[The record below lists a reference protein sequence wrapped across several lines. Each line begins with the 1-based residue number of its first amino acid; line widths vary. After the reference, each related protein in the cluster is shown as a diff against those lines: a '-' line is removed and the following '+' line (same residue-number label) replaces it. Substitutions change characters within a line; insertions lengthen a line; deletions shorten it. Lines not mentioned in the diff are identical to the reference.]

1 MNKIPT
7 LKIGDKDTNGKKITA
22 IYCNAPEYIIY
33 ETGDFLRWVYESSAS
48 DHYNRV
54 FARVSEIGC
63 LVTDK
68 NEKRRWI
75 NAELARALEICFEGH
90 PDTAL
95 SILETILDRIIAK
108 RNMATRVAYLLSAS
122 IFVLINTLLCIITK
136 VKAPHLQGIFGKDI
150 LYLFY
155 TATLGSFGGII
166 SIILRMKDLDI
177 DQDSGGLLNVMNGLS
192 RIFIAMVCSI
202 IVYFSIKSNIF
213 LGVLN
218 NINSYFLIYSIAIA
232 SGFGERLI
240 PNVLKNT
247 KPEKHVTVLSS
258 KTTASSSNAKAR

>member
-22 IYCNAPEYIIY
+22 IYCNAPDYIIY
-33 ETGDFLRWVYESSAS
+33 ETGEFLRWIYESSAN

-63 LVTDK
+63 RVTDK
-68 NEKRRWI
+68 NEKRRWV

-95 SILETILDRIIAK
+95 NVLETILERIVTK
-108 RNMATRVAYLLSAS
+108 RNMATRIAYLISAS
-122 IFVLINTLLCIITK
+122 VFVLINTLICLFIKLKT
-136 VKAPHLQGIFGKDI
+136 PYFEGIFGKDI

-192 RIFIAMVCSI
+192 RIFISMISSI
-202 IVYFSIKSNIF
+202 IVYFSIKANIF
-213 LGVLN
+213 MGVLN
-218 NINSYFLIYSIAIA
+218 SINSHFLVYSIAIA
-232 SGFGERLI
+232 SGFGERLV
-240 PNVLKNT
+240 PNVLKTN
-247 KPEKHVTVLSS
+247 KPEKHVTVLSN
-258 KTTASSSNAKAR
+258 KTPVTNSNVKSR